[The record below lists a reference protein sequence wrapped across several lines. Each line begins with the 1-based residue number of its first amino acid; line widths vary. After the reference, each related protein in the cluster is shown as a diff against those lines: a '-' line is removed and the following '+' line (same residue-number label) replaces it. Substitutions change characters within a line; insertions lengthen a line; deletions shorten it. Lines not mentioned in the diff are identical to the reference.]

1 MVSSKIYWKVCA
13 NRNILKLSFRP
24 SGHGLIKTI
33 LIHGRPRSVEY
44 GHRLNA
50 VERGRRRWICFGL
63 KTLSNNLS
71 KIDRVFLG
79 AFLERVEHF
88 LFYQLLIAKY
98 FLQVALLC
106 PNSHKQ
112 LFLFDFLENRIFE
125 NSPNHRMRCPNG
137 HAGVIMGLGQCEV
150 VRIYFRVNLDLVFF
164 ACGQRYTLK
173 SYCPTD

>member
-24 SGHGLIKTI
+24 SGHGLI
-33 LIHGRPRSVEY
+33 HGRPRSEVVRI
-44 GHRLNA
+44 GRSHDLNA
-50 VERGRRRWICFGL
+50 VERGRWRWIYVGL

-71 KIDRVFLG
+71 KTDRVFLG

-112 LFLFDFLENRIFE
+112 LFLFDFLENRICE
-125 NSPNHRMRCPNG
+125 DSPNHRMRCPNG